1 MREEDTRSVLIADR
15 HHRLSEGIRGLLE
28 TSFDVVVMVADELSL
43 LTTIRQLMVD
53 LVVMD
58 LSLSRSSDG
67 LALVQRL
74 HKGFPGTKLIVLS
87 VHDERPVCDA
97 ILAAGADGFVVKH
110 SIVSDLL
117 SAVDAVLSGGR
128 YISPAI
134 SCSAIG
140 TEGPNQA

>member
-1 MREEDTRSVLIADR
+1 MREEDTRSVLLADR
-15 HHRLSEGIRGLLE
+15 HHSLSEGIRGLLE

-43 LTTIRQLMVD
+43 LTTIRRLMVD

-58 LSLSRSSDG
+58 LSLSRTSDG

-74 HKGFPGTKLIVLS
+74 RNGFPRTKLIVLS
-87 VHDERPVCDA
+87 VYDERAVCDA
-97 ILAAGADGFVVKH
+97 ILAAGADGFVVKR

-117 SAVDAVLSGGR
+117 SAVDAVLSGNR

-134 SCSAIG
+134 SCSATSTG
-140 TEGPNQA
+140 RH

>member
-1 MREEDTRSVLIADR
+1 
-15 HHRLSEGIRGLLE
+15 
-28 TSFDVVVMVADELSL
+28 
-43 LTTIRQLMVD
+43 MVD

-58 LSLSRSSDG
+58 LSLSPSSDG

-74 HKGFPGTKLIVLS
+74 RRGFPRTKLIVLS
-87 VHDERPVCDA
+87 VYDERAVCDA

-117 SAVDAVLSGGR
+117 SAVDAVLSGDS

-134 SCSAIG
+134 SKG
-140 TEGPNQA
+140 RERQ

>member
-1 MREEDTRSVLIADR
+1 MRAEPRSVLLADR

-43 LTTIRQLMVD
+43 LTTIRRLMVD

-58 LSLSRSSDG
+58 LSLSRSTDG

-74 HKGFPGTKLIVLS
+74 RKGFPGTKLIVLS
-87 VHDERPVCDA
+87 VYDERAVCEA
-97 ILAAGADGFVVKH
+97 ILEAGADGFVVKR

-117 SAVDAVLSGGR
+117 SAVDAVLSGGH
-128 YISPAI
+128 YVSPAV
-134 SCSAIG
+134 SYSAKE
-140 TEGPNQA
+140 TERH